1 MKSFR
6 TRRQAHL
13 HLNHIRV
20 RCLMLSPEE
29 LVRVRAARLYD
40 PPDYFRPLHKSE
52 IFSAS
57 PERPDAPLEID
68 VGCGDG
74 GFLLDLAAAHPE
86 RNFLGLEKLLGRAR
100 KVVRQAARR
109 GLTNVKALQID
120 SPYAVRHL
128 LPPGGI
134 SRLHLL
140 FPDPWPK
147 AKHAKNRLVQPAF
160 CQDVHRLLG
169 PGGEWLFK
177 TDHPE
182 YFAEAVATIQ
192 ASGLFTA
199 THWPTDCFPY
209 PLTDFER
216 QWLAAG
222 KTIQSARFT
231 ATSRPL

>member
-1 MKSFR
+1 M
-6 TRRQAHL
+6 

-40 PPDYFRPLHKSE
+40 PPDYFRPLHKTE

-147 AKHAKNRLVQPAF
+147 AKHAKNRLVQPTF
-160 CQDVHRLLG
+160 CQDVHRLLR

-199 THWPTDCFPY
+199 THWPADCFPY

-216 QWLAAG
+216 QWLAEG

-231 ATSRPL
+231 TTSRPL

>member
-1 MKSFR
+1 
-6 TRRQAHL
+6 
-13 HLNHIRV
+13 
-20 RCLMLSPEE
+20 MLSSEE

-231 ATSRPL
+231 TTSRPL

>member
-1 MKSFR
+1 M
-6 TRRQAHL
+6 

-20 RCLMLSPEE
+20 LYLMLSPEE

-40 PPDYFRPLHKSE
+40 PPDYFRPLHKTE
-52 IFSAS
+52 IFSAT

-86 RNFLGLEKLLGRAR
+86 RDFLGLEKLLGRAR

-147 AKHAKNRLVQPAF
+147 AKHAKNRLVQPTF
-160 CQDVHRLLG
+160 CQDVHRLLR

-199 THWPTDCFPY
+199 TNWPADCFPY

-216 QWLAAG
+216 QWLAEG

-231 ATSRPL
+231 TTSRPL

>member
-1 MKSFR
+1 MPG
-6 TRRQAHL
+6 L
-13 HLNHIRV
+13 PG
-20 RCLMLSPEE
+20 RC
-29 LVRVRAARLYD
+29 
-40 PPDYFRPLHKSE
+40 
-52 IFSAS
+52 SA
-57 PERPDAPLEID
+57 
-68 VGCGDG
+68 V
-74 GFLLDLAAAHPE
+74 DLAAAHPE
-86 RNFLGLEKLLGRAR
+86 RDFLGLEKLLGRAR

-128 LPPGGI
+128 LPPSGI

-160 CQDVHRLLG
+160 CQDVHRLLR

-199 THWPTDCFPY
+199 TNWPADCFPY

-216 QWLAAG
+216 QWLAEG

-231 ATSRPL
+231 TTSRPL

>member
-1 MKSFR
+1 
-6 TRRQAHL
+6 
-13 HLNHIRV
+13 
-20 RCLMLSPEE
+20 MLSPEE

-40 PPDYFRPLHKSE
+40 PPDYFRPLHKTE
-52 IFSAS
+52 IFSAT

-86 RNFLGLEKLLGRAR
+86 RDFLGLEKLLGRAR

-147 AKHAKNRLVQPAF
+147 AKHAKNRLVQPTF
-160 CQDVHRLLG
+160 CQDVHRLLR

-199 THWPTDCFPY
+199 TNWPADCFPY

-216 QWLAAG
+216 QWLAEG

-231 ATSRPL
+231 TTSRPL

>member
-1 MKSFR
+1 
-6 TRRQAHL
+6 
-13 HLNHIRV
+13 
-20 RCLMLSPEE
+20 MLSPEE
-29 LVRVRAARLYD
+29 LVRVRAARLYN
-40 PPDYFRPLHKSE
+40 PPDYFRSLHKTE

-86 RNFLGLEKLLGRAR
+86 RDFLGLEKLLGRAR

-160 CQDVHRLLG
+160 CQDVHRLLR

-182 YFAEAVATIQ
+182 YFTEAVATIQ

-199 THWPTDCFPY
+199 THWPADCFPY

-216 QWLAAG
+216 QWLAEG

-231 ATSRPL
+231 TTSRPL

>member
-1 MKSFR
+1 M
-6 TRRQAHL
+6 

-231 ATSRPL
+231 TTSRPL

>member
-1 MKSFR
+1 M
-6 TRRQAHL
+6 

-29 LVRVRAARLYD
+29 LVRVRAARLYN
-40 PPDYFRPLHKSE
+40 PPDYFRSLHKTE

-86 RNFLGLEKLLGRAR
+86 RDFLGLEKLLGRAR

-128 LPPGGI
+128 LPPSGI

-160 CQDVHRLLG
+160 CQDVHRLLR

-199 THWPTDCFPY
+199 THWPADCFPY

-216 QWLAAG
+216 QWLAEG

-231 ATSRPL
+231 TTSRPL

>member
-1 MKSFR
+1 
-6 TRRQAHL
+6 
-13 HLNHIRV
+13 
-20 RCLMLSPEE
+20 MLSPEE
-29 LVRVRAARLYD
+29 LVRVRAARLYN
-40 PPDYFRPLHKSE
+40 PPDYFRSLHKTE

-86 RNFLGLEKLLGRAR
+86 RDFLGLEKLLGRAR

-160 CQDVHRLLG
+160 CQDVHRLLR

-199 THWPTDCFPY
+199 THWPADCFPY

-216 QWLAAG
+216 QWLAEG

-231 ATSRPL
+231 TTSRPL

>member
-1 MKSFR
+1 MMAVAA
-6 TRRQAHL
+6 RRQGRL

-20 RCLMLSPEE
+20 LWPMLSPEE
-29 LVRVRAARLYD
+29 LKRVQAARLYE
-40 PPDYFRPLHKSE
+40 PPSYFRSLLKEE
-52 IFSAS
+52 IFAAT
-57 PERPDAPLEID
+57 PGRLDAALEVD

-100 KVVRQAARR
+100 KVARQAARR

-128 LPPGGI
+128 LPRGGL

-160 CQDVHRLLG
+160 CQDVHRLLA

-182 YFAEAVATIQ
+182 YFTEAVTTIQ
-192 ASGLFTA
+192 SSGLFEPLD
-199 THWPTDCFPY
+199 WPPDAFPY

-216 QWLAAG
+216 HWLAEG
-222 KTIQSARFT
+222 KTIQSARFIKK
-231 ATSRPL
+231 S

>member
-1 MKSFR
+1 
-6 TRRQAHL
+6 
-13 HLNHIRV
+13 
-20 RCLMLSPEE
+20 MLSPEE

-40 PPDYFRPLHKSE
+40 PPDYFRPLHKTE
-52 IFSAS
+52 IFSAT

-86 RNFLGLEKLLGRAR
+86 RDFLGLEKLLGRAR

-147 AKHAKNRLVQPAF
+147 AKHAKNRLVQPTF
-160 CQDVHRLLG
+160 CQDVHRLLR

-199 THWPTDCFPY
+199 THWPADCFPY

-216 QWLAAG
+216 QWLAEG

-231 ATSRPL
+231 TTSRPL

>member
-1 MKSFR
+1 
-6 TRRQAHL
+6 
-13 HLNHIRV
+13 
-20 RCLMLSPEE
+20 MLSPEE
-29 LVRVRAARLYD
+29 LVRVRAARLYN
-40 PPDYFRPLHKSE
+40 PPDYFRSLHKTE

-86 RNFLGLEKLLGRAR
+86 RDFLGLEKLLGRAR

-160 CQDVHRLLG
+160 CQDVHRLLR

-199 THWPTDCFPY
+199 THWPADCFPY

-216 QWLAAG
+216 QWLAEG
-222 KTIQSARFT
+222 KTIQSALFT
-231 ATSRPL
+231 TTTTTTTTTTRRPL

>member
-1 MKSFR
+1 M
-6 TRRQAHL
+6 

-20 RCLMLSPEE
+20 LCLMLSPEE

-40 PPDYFRPLHKSE
+40 PPDYFRPLHKTE
-52 IFSAS
+52 IFSAT

-160 CQDVHRLLG
+160 CQDVHRLLR

-199 THWPTDCFPY
+199 TNWPADCFPY

-216 QWLAAG
+216 QWLAEG

-231 ATSRPL
+231 TTSRPL

>member
-1 MKSFR
+1 M
-6 TRRQAHL
+6 

>member
-1 MKSFR
+1 
-6 TRRQAHL
+6 
-13 HLNHIRV
+13 
-20 RCLMLSPEE
+20 MLSSEE

-40 PPDYFRPLHKSE
+40 PPDYFRPLHKTE

-57 PERPDAPLEID
+57 PDRPDAPLEID

-86 RNFLGLEKLLGRAR
+86 RDFLGLEKLLGRAR

-160 CQDVHRLLG
+160 CQDVHRLLR

-199 THWPTDCFPY
+199 THWPADCFPY

-216 QWLAAG
+216 QWLAEG

-231 ATSRPL
+231 TTSRSL

>member
-1 MKSFR
+1 M
-6 TRRQAHL
+6 

-20 RCLMLSPEE
+20 RCLMLSSEE

-40 PPDYFRPLHKSE
+40 PPDYFRPLHKTE
-52 IFSAS
+52 IFSAT

-86 RNFLGLEKLLGRAR
+86 RDFLGLEKLLGRAR

-160 CQDVHRLLG
+160 CQDVHRLLR

-199 THWPTDCFPY
+199 THWPADCFPY

-216 QWLAAG
+216 QWLAEG

-231 ATSRPL
+231 TTSRSL

>member
-1 MKSFR
+1 
-6 TRRQAHL
+6 
-13 HLNHIRV
+13 
-20 RCLMLSPEE
+20 MLSPEE
-29 LVRVRAARLYD
+29 LVRVRAARLYN
-40 PPDYFRPLHKSE
+40 PPDYFRSLHKTE

-86 RNFLGLEKLLGRAR
+86 RDFLGLEKLLGRAR

-160 CQDVHRLLG
+160 CQDVHRLLR

-199 THWPTDCFPY
+199 THWPADCFPY

-216 QWLAAG
+216 QWLAEG
-222 KTIQSARFT
+222 KTIRSARFT
-231 ATSRPL
+231 TTSHPL

>member
-1 MKSFR
+1 
-6 TRRQAHL
+6 
-13 HLNHIRV
+13 
-20 RCLMLSPEE
+20 MLSSEE

-40 PPDYFRPLHKSE
+40 PPDYFRPLHKTE
-52 IFSAS
+52 IFSAT

-86 RNFLGLEKLLGRAR
+86 RDFLGLEKLLGRAR

-160 CQDVHRLLG
+160 CQDVHRLLR

-199 THWPTDCFPY
+199 TNWPADCFPY

-216 QWLAAG
+216 QWLAEG

-231 ATSRPL
+231 TTSRPL

>member
-1 MKSFR
+1 M
-6 TRRQAHL
+6 
-13 HLNHIRV
+13 
-20 RCLMLSPEE
+20 
-29 LVRVRAARLYD
+29 
-40 PPDYFRPLHKSE
+40 
-52 IFSAS
+52 
-57 PERPDAPLEID
+57 
-68 VGCGDG
+68 
-74 GFLLDLAAAHPE
+74 
-86 RNFLGLEKLLGRAR
+86 
-100 KVVRQAARR
+100 RQAARR

-199 THWPTDCFPY
+199 THWPADCFPY

-216 QWLAAG
+216 QWLAEG

-231 ATSRPL
+231 TTSRPL

>member
-1 MKSFR
+1 
-6 TRRQAHL
+6 
-13 HLNHIRV
+13 
-20 RCLMLSPEE
+20 MLSSEE

-40 PPDYFRPLHKSE
+40 PPDYFRPLHKTE
-52 IFSAS
+52 IFSAT

-86 RNFLGLEKLLGRAR
+86 RDFLGLEKLLGRAR

-160 CQDVHRLLG
+160 CQDVHRLLR

-199 THWPTDCFPY
+199 THWPADCFPY

-216 QWLAAG
+216 QWLAEG

-231 ATSRPL
+231 TTSRSL

>member
-1 MKSFR
+1 M
-6 TRRQAHL
+6 

-20 RCLMLSPEE
+20 LCLMLSPEE

-40 PPDYFRPLHKSE
+40 PPDYFRPLHKTE
-52 IFSAS
+52 IFSAT

-86 RNFLGLEKLLGRAR
+86 RDFLGLEKLLGRAR

-147 AKHAKNRLVQPAF
+147 AKHAKNRLVQPTF
-160 CQDVHRLLG
+160 CQDVHRLLR

-199 THWPTDCFPY
+199 TNWPADCFPY

-216 QWLAAG
+216 QWLAEG

-231 ATSRPL
+231 TTSRPL

>member
-1 MKSFR
+1 
-6 TRRQAHL
+6 
-13 HLNHIRV
+13 
-20 RCLMLSPEE
+20 MLSSEE

-40 PPDYFRPLHKSE
+40 PPDYFRPLHKTE
-52 IFSAS
+52 IFSAT

-86 RNFLGLEKLLGRAR
+86 RDFLGLEKLLGRAR

-147 AKHAKNRLVQPAF
+147 AKHAKNRLVQPTF
-160 CQDVHRLLG
+160 CQDVHRLLR

-199 THWPTDCFPY
+199 THWPADCFPY

-216 QWLAAG
+216 QWLAEG

-231 ATSRPL
+231 TTSRPL

>member
-1 MKSFR
+1 
-6 TRRQAHL
+6 
-13 HLNHIRV
+13 
-20 RCLMLSPEE
+20 MLSPEE

-52 IFSAS
+52 IFNAS

-231 ATSRPL
+231 TTSRPL